1 MSNATD
7 KLLLDAAYE
16 WEQKAP
22 DRVYMTQPLGNGQ
35 VVDYTWGETMNQ
47 ARRMAAYLQSLD
59 LPRNSNIALI
69 SKNCAHFVMCDLAI
83 WMAGHATIALYPT
96 LNAETV
102 SYILDHSDSR
112 LVFIGKLDDWE
123 EMAPGIPEEMPK
135 IALPLAPP
143 NSFDQWDDIITSQ
156 EPIAGNPSRKPDEIA
171 LMCYTSG
178 STGRPK
184 GVMHSFASASIP
196 AAVIS
201 MA

>member
-16 WEQKAP
+16 WEQKEP
-22 DRVYMTQPLGNGQ
+22 NRVYMTQPTGDGT
-35 VVDYTWGETMNQ
+35 VIDYTWAETLDQ
-47 ARRMAAYLQSLD
+47 ARRMAAHLQSLD
-59 LPRNSNIALI
+59 FPPGSHIAMI
-69 SKNCAHFVMCDLAI
+69 SKNCAHFIIAELAI

-143 NSFDQWDDIITSQ
+143 NSFDQWDDIIARQ
-156 EPIAGNPSRKPDEIA
+156 EPIAGNPSREPDEPHINWYRRNTQTDRTIRMHFFIHYGYLIMIA
-171 LMCYTSG
+171 Y
-178 STGRPK
+178 
-184 GVMHSFASASIP
+184 
-196 AAVIS
+196 
-201 MA
+201 